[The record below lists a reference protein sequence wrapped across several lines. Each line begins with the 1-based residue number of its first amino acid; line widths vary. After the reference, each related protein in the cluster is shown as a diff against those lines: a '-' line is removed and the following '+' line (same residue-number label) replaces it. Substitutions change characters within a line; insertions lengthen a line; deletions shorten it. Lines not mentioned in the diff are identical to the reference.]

1 MSVATPAQPALQ
13 RSALA
18 AHDVL
23 GSAAGGAFE
32 LLRPVVGESWRRSL
46 GFLTPGRIEPSV
58 ALQSA
63 DLSAYRRDHPLAAV
77 LPVITRLLVEP
88 ARDTGLLIAVGDAEG
103 RLLCVEG
110 DDDAV
115 RRAEGMAFVPGADWS
130 ERSVG
135 TSAPG
140 TALATGQG
148 VQVSG
153 AEHFSEIAHRFSCTA
168 SPIHAPDGQLLG
180 VVDLTG
186 GSEAVAAHSMGM
198 VRAAVAAAEAELR
211 LQGLQLAASTGTVG
225 RRPTHARRPASP
237 ATSRDARPSGRSVL
251 RILGSDEAVLD
262 CAAGTVRF
270 GGRHGEILA
279 LLAWHGEAG
288 LTADRLAVELFG
300 DDARTVTL
308 RAELVRLRQALRAAL
323 PADAAEGAAVGLVS
337 RPYRFEPTPDCDARR
352 VLELIG
358 RGHYRRALETYAG
371 QVLPRSAAPG
381 VVAIRAE
388 LSGALREAML
398 SDAGPEALMQYLE
411 LPEAAEDVEA
421 LRTALR
427 ILPPRSP
434 RRAVIVSRLERLD
447 TADGA

>member
-1 MSVATPAQPALQ
+1 MPARTPAQPALQ

-18 AHDVL
+18 AHGAL
-23 GSAAGGAFE
+23 GSAAGQAFE

-46 GFLTPGRIEPSV
+46 GFLAPGRIEPSV

-63 DLSAYRRDHPLAAV
+63 DLSAYRRDHPLATV

-88 ARDTGLLIAVGDAEG
+88 ARDTGLLVAVGDADG
-103 RLLCVEG
+103 RLLWIEG
-110 DDDAV
+110 DGGAV

-168 SPIHAPDGQLLG
+168 SPIHAPDGRLLG

-186 GSEAVAAHSMGM
+186 GPEAVAAHSMGL

-211 LQGLQLAASTGTVG
+211 LQGLQLAASTGTIRG
-225 RRPTHARRPASP
+225 RGPVRARRPVAVRGGGSAQP
-237 ATSRDARPSGRSVL
+237 AGRPFL
-251 RILGSDEAVLD
+251 RLLGSDDVVLD
-262 CAAGTVRF
+262 CPAGTVRF

-308 RAELVRLRQALRAAL
+308 RAELVRLRQALRAGLAE
-323 PADAAEGAAVGLVS
+323 DASGTAVGLAS
-337 RPYRFEPTPDCDARR
+337 RPYRFEPAPDCDARR
-352 VLELIG
+352 VLEFVG
-358 RGHYRRALETYAG
+358 RGHYRRALESYAG
-371 QVLPRSAAPG
+371 EVLPRSTAPG
-381 VVAIRAE
+381 VVALRAE

-398 SDAGPEALMQYLE
+398 SDAGPDVLMQYLE
-411 LPEAAEDVEA
+411 LPEASDDVEA

-434 RRAVIVSRLERLD
+434 RRAVVVSRLERLD
-447 TADGA
+447 AAHGA